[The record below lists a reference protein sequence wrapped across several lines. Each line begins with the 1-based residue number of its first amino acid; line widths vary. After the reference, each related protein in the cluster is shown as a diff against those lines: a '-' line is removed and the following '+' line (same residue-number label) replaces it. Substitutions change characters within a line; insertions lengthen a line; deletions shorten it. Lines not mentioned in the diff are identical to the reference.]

1 MFFGRITLAAVQRLN
16 YGFREG
22 PASFAGRQMQ
32 FSRGEYAGCLHWGNG
47 GEMKRRE

>member
-1 MFFGRITLAAVQRLN
+1 MFFGKITLAAEQRLN

-32 FSRGEYAGCLHWGNG
+32 FSRGDMLVVCTGV
-47 GEMKRRE
+47 MVVR